1 VTQPSRRLV
10 FVDTSAWFASATRR
24 DANHQTAKEILR
36 RLARERWSLVTSTYV
51 VAETHG
57 LMLTRVGRDAGVAF
71 LRSLE
76 GGAITIERPSDG
88 DARAASA
95 IVYRYTDKMFS
106 LVDAISFAV
115 MERLAI
121 GVAFTFDRDFERYG
135 FAVATAVEP

>member
-1 VTQPSRRLV
+1 M

-24 DANHQTAKEILR
+24 DANHQTAQEILR

-88 DARAASA
+88 DERAASA